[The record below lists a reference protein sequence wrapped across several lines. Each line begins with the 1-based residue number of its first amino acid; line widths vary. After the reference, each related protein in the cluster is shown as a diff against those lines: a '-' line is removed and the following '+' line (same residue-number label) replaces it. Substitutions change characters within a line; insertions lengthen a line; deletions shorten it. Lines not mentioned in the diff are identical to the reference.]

1 MKRGAVIM
9 GTNDQIILR
18 QIVQQKIDEMESK
31 PTEGEFFE
39 RFASEQILKNY
50 NLSYDEIE
58 AGVVDGGNDGGIDA
72 IYVLVNGE
80 LINIDSDVSEFKRN
94 IRIDLFVIQAKATN
108 SFSETSVDKLIN
120 STNDLLDF
128 SVSIPL
134 LKMHYNA
141 RLVEI
146 IEKFRKAYHSLLT
159 KHPKLYLTYV
169 YASYGDTEEIH
180 HNVEWKK
187 NKLRETVTQLL
198 DCNFEFQ
205 FQGASELLQKFRKVP
220 STSIG
225 LHLLENATSTTFNEK
240 QGYLCLVS
248 LINYYNFITDDG
260 HLRKNIFEAN
270 IRDYQGKVEV
280 NEGIK
285 ATLEEVA
292 SDDFWWLNNGITIIA
307 TDGTIVGKTIS
318 LEEPQIVN
326 GLQTSTEIYN
336 YFNDNNTT
344 SDNRSIL
351 VRIIVTSDSASR
363 DKIIKATNSQTAISA
378 ASLHATDKVQRNI
391 ESLFLLKGGLYYD
404 RRKNFYKNQGYPR
417 DKILS
422 IPYLAQAVN
431 AMALREPDNS
441 RGRPASLLKDDK
453 NYTRIFNDRYSINL
467 YWICATTMKKV
478 ETYMKSKE
486 ANLPSEEKYN
496 LVFHVAMF
504 VTLVMMGRSDYLPKD
519 IVKLYPD
526 EITSD
531 ILAYCLKQVVN
542 VFHRL
547 SIEGNRPIDVL
558 AKNRESTNAL
568 LRWFEKTFKQEDI
581 AVVADE

>member
-1 MKRGAVIM
+1 M

-39 RFASEQILKNY
+39 RFVSEQVLKNY
-50 NLSYDEIE
+50 DLSYDEIE
-58 AGVVDGGNDGGIDA
+58 AGIVGGGNDGGIDA
-72 IYVLVNGE
+72 IYVLINGE
-80 LINIDSDVSEFKRN
+80 LIKIDSDISEFRRN
-94 IRIDLFVIQAKATN
+94 IRIDLFIIQAKATN
-108 SFSETSVDKLIN
+108 SFSETSVEKLIN
-120 STNDLLDF
+120 STNDLLNF
-128 SVSIPL
+128 SVSIL
-134 LKMHYNA
+134 SLRAHYNA
-141 RLVEI
+141 KLVEI

-159 KHPKLYLTYV
+159 KHPKLYVTYI
-169 YASYGDTEEIH
+169 YASCGDTDEIH
-180 HNVEWKK
+180 HNVEWRK
-187 NKLRETVTQLL
+187 NKLRDAVAQLL
-198 DCNFEFQ
+198 DSNFEFQ

-220 STSIG
+220 STSID
-225 LHLLENATSTTFNEK
+225 LQLLENATSTTFNEK

-248 LINYYNFITDDG
+248 LINFYKFITDDG
-260 HLRKNIFEAN
+260 HIRKNIFEAN

-285 ATLEEVA
+285 ATLEEVVA

-307 TDGTIVGKTIS
+307 TSGTIVGKTIS

-336 YFNDNNTT
+336 YFNDNHST

-453 NYTRIFNDRYSINL
+453 NYTRIFNDRNSINL
-467 YWICATTMKKV
+467 YWICATTMKKI
-478 ETYMKSKE
+478 EAYMKSKE

-496 LVFHVAMF
+496 LVFHVAMY
-504 VTLVMMGRSDYLPKD
+504 VTLVMMGGSNYQPKD
-519 IVKLYPD
+519 VVKIYPD
-526 EITSD
+526 EITPD

-547 SIEGNRPIDVL
+547 SVESNRPIDVL

-568 LRWFEKTFKQEDI
+568 LKWFDKTFKQEDI
-581 AVVADE
+581 TVAADE

>member
-1 MKRGAVIM
+1 
-9 GTNDQIILR
+9 L
-18 QIVQQKIDEMESK
+18 
-31 PTEGEFFE
+31 
-39 RFASEQILKNY
+39 
-50 NLSYDEIE
+50 
-58 AGVVDGGNDGGIDA
+58 
-72 IYVLVNGE
+72 
-80 LINIDSDVSEFKRN
+80 DS
-94 IRIDLFVIQAKATN
+94 
-108 SFSETSVDKLIN
+108 
-120 STNDLLDF
+120 
-128 SVSIPL
+128 
-134 LKMHYNA
+134 
-141 RLVEI
+141 
-146 IEKFRKAYHSLLT
+146 
-159 KHPKLYLTYV
+159 
-169 YASYGDTEEIH
+169 
-180 HNVEWKK
+180 
-187 NKLRETVTQLL
+187 
-198 DCNFEFQ
+198 NFEFQ

-220 STSIG
+220 STSID
-225 LHLLENATSTTFNEK
+225 LQLLENATSTTFNEK

-248 LINYYNFITDDG
+248 LINYYKFITDDG
-260 HLRKNIFEAN
+260 HIRKNIFEAN

-285 ATLEEVA
+285 ATLEEVVA

-307 TDGTIVGKTIS
+307 TSGTIVGKTIS

-336 YFNDNNTT
+336 YFNDNSLI
-344 SDNRSIL
+344 SDSRSIL

-478 ETYMKSKE
+478 EAYMKSKE
-486 ANLPSEEKYN
+486 ASLPSEEKYN
-496 LVFHVAMF
+496 LVFHVTMY
-504 VTLVMMGRSDYLPKD
+504 VTLVMMGRSDYQSKD
-519 IVKLYPD
+519 VVKIYPD
-526 EITSD
+526 EITPD
-531 ILAYCLKQVVN
+531 ILAYCLKQVVS

-547 SIEGNRPIDVL
+547 SIESNRPIDVL

-568 LRWFEKTFKQEDI
+568 LRWFDKTFKQEDI
-581 AVVADE
+581 TVAADD